1 MFNVQTVKQL
11 ETKQQEH
18 EERLLVVAEE
28 KQQLETAVS
37 ELERVKLKL
46 AADNNNLIDSVDRQT
61 YKQCLLLVLSHCE
74 NFILGLWGILV
85 LRSLAD

>member
-1 MFNVQTVKQL
+1 MFNVQTVKQF

-18 EERLLVVAEE
+18 EERLRVVAGE
-28 KQQLETAVS
+28 KQQLETAVA

-61 YKQCLLLVLSHCE
+61 CKQCLLLVLSHCE
-74 NFILGLWGILV
+74 NFILGLLGILV

>member
-1 MFNVQTVKQL
+1 MFNVQTLKQL

-18 EERLLVVAEE
+18 EERLRVVAGE
-28 KQQLETAVS
+28 KQQLETAVA

-61 YKQCLLLVLSHCE
+61 CRRKRCLLLVLLHCK
-74 NFILGLWGILV
+74 NFIFGLLTLGGPCP
-85 LRSLAD
+85 

>member
-18 EERLLVVAEE
+18 EERLRVVAGE
-28 KQQLETAVS
+28 KQQLETAVA

-61 YKQCLLLVLSHCE
+61 CKQCLLLVLSHCE
-74 NFILGLWGILV
+74 NFILGLLGILV

>member
-1 MFNVQTVKQL
+1 MFNVQTVKQF

-18 EERLLVVAEE
+18 EERLRVVAEE

-61 YKQCLLLVLSHCE
+61 CKRCLMMFGT
-74 NFILGLWGILV
+74 N
-85 LRSLAD
+85 

>member
-1 MFNVQTVKQL
+1 MFNVQTVKQF

-18 EERLLVVAEE
+18 EERLRVVAGE
-28 KQQLETAVS
+28 KQQLETAVA

-61 YKQCLLLVLSHCE
+61 CKQSLLLVLSHCE
-74 NFILGLWGILV
+74 NFILGLLGILV

>member
-1 MFNVQTVKQL
+1 MFNVQTVKQF

-18 EERLLVVAEE
+18 EERLRVVAGE
-28 KQQLETAVS
+28 KQQLETAVA

-61 YKQCLLLVLSHCE
+61 CLILVLSHCE
-74 NFILGLWGILV
+74 NFILGLLGILV

>member
-18 EERLLVVAEE
+18 EERLRVVAGE
-28 KQQLETAVS
+28 KQQLETAVA

-61 YKQCLLLVLSHCE
+61 CRRKQCLLLVLFYTVRTLYLDS
-74 NFILGLWGILV
+74 
-85 LRSLAD
+85 

>member
-18 EERLLVVAEE
+18 EERLRVVAGE
-28 KQQLETAVS
+28 KQQLETAVA

-61 YKQCLLLVLSHCE
+61 CRRYLTM
-74 NFILGLWGILV
+74 FGT
-85 LRSLAD
+85 

>member
-1 MFNVQTVKQL
+1 MFNVQTVKQF

-18 EERLLVVAEE
+18 EERLRVVAGE
-28 KQQLETAVS
+28 KQQLETAVA

-61 YKQCLLLVLSHCE
+61 CKQCLLLVLSHCE